1 MLLIQTLAGWAL
13 IILLAAAP
21 AILAG
26 LLILLLLSG
35 LGAVVAG
42 IVGRR
47 PGRLAGGL
55 VILGG
60 LAAALAVN
68 IWQADT
74 AARRAADEVA
84 AEQAKMIKAIA
95 AKPLPRTIAVWSL
108 APIDT
113 YRYLGSGRF
122 DEVWYVYGTLNHK
135 DGWVEL
141 DSRFAAPP
149 EPGGN
154 RLVRHR
160 LAPAPGCRERLRDMH
175 AKFLERQACVARK
188 GFLISTA
195 GLDQDHLLILRS
207 GHSRG
212 DGVFEVLRGAS
223 GRYAVVGR
231 CEDNRRAPSAATY
244 ITSLIDIGGHLAEW
258 RHGGAYSRC
267 IRQLN
272 DALTGETTPPPQ
284 RRGLFAPRPKITFK
298 PD

>member
-1 MLLIQTLAGWAL
+1 MLLIQTLVGWAL
-13 IILLAAAP
+13 IILFAAAP
-21 AILAG
+21 AIIAG
-26 LLILLLLSG
+26 LVAVLLLSG
-35 LGAVVAG
+35 LGAVMAG

-55 VILGG
+55 VIVGG
-60 LAAALAVN
+60 LAAALAAN
-68 IWQADT
+68 IWHADVV
-74 AARRAADEVA
+74 ARRAAEKVA
-84 AEQAKMIKAIA
+84 AEQAKMIQALTA
-95 AKPLPRTIAVWSL
+95 HPLPRTIAVWSL

-122 DEVWYVYGTLNHK
+122 DEVWQVYGTFNHK

-141 DSRFAAPP
+141 DPRFAAPP

-160 LAPAPGCRERLRDMH
+160 LAETPGCRERLRDMH
-175 AKFLERQACVARK
+175 AKFQERQACVSRK

-195 GLDQDHLLILRS
+195 ALDQDHLLILRS

-231 CEDNRRAPSAATY
+231 CEDNRRAPSATTY
-244 ITSLIDIGGHLAEW
+244 VTSLIDIGGHLAEW
-258 RHGGAYSRC
+258 RHGGAYHRC

-272 DALTGETTPPPQ
+272 DALTGETTPPPK
-284 RRGLFAPRPKITFK
+284 RRDLFAPRPKITFK